1 MVIWWKIVPG
11 DLGLDFAETFHATFS
26 IVLHYLDADQGF
38 RSHPKAAIAPV

>member
-11 DLGLDFAETFHATFS
+11 DLGLDFAETFPCDFFGCP
-26 IVLHYLDADQGF
+26 LDADQGF